1 MAITF
6 QNRNF
11 EFQLKD
17 KTRLKKWVQQIIALE
32 KCRLGQLNFAFTSD
46 EELLQVNQQY
56 LNHNTYTDII
66 TFDYCEGNTIHGDIL
81 ISIERVRENA
91 IKFSIPFEQELARV
105 MIHGVFYLC
114 GYGDKTKKEVE
125 EMRKK
130 ENGALKK
137 WMV

>member
-11 EFQLKD
+11 EFQLKE

-81 ISIERVRENA
+81 ISVERVRENA

-105 MIHGVFYLC
+105 MIHGVFHLC
-114 GYGDKTKKEVE
+114 GYGDKTKKEAE

-137 WMV
+137 RMV